1 MTDPVRALTHDE
13 IKNHI
18 KSDYERRVARHLKN
32 NFARRVDIEYSNM
45 ARGFTEGQTGRLI
58 LAPTLQRGPASR
70 MFQNAV
76 NAVLNAQGPTV
87 EAILPDGTIK
97 PLPSI
102 TWNNE
107 PRAVNCDDVFDVKV
121 ALWREIETH
130 QQNDWQDAVNDK
142 RGKA

>member
-1 MTDPVRALTHDE
+1 MTDPVRALTQDE
-13 IKNHI
+13 IKNRI

-32 NFARRVDIEYSNM
+32 NFARRIDIEYSNM
-45 ARGFTEGQTGRLI
+45 ASGFTEEAGRLI
-58 LAPTLQRGPASR
+58 LAPTLQHGPAGR

-76 NAVLNAQGPTV
+76 NAILNTQGSKV

-102 TWNNE
+102 IWNNE

-121 ALWREIETH
+121 ALWREIEAH
-130 QQNDWQDAVNDK
+130 QQNDWKDTMNNKGDK
-142 RGKA
+142 A